1 MLAKAGE
8 VEGEASLRA
17 VAEEVLRFVG
27 VEIFGIGSW
36 VMAKGGVVGEDS
48 LLVSTFGGTVSGR
61 GGGIC

>member
-17 VAEEVLRFVG
+17 AAAEVFRFVG
-27 VEIFGIGSW
+27 VEVFGVEGW
-36 VMAKGGVVGEDS
+36 VVAKAGGVGGEGS
-48 LLVSTFGGTVSGR
+48 LLSTFGGAASGR